1 MLIIAINV
9 MTVINALV
17 VKVAISVITVII
29 VLLAKNVKIVN
40 HVIFVISQLIWKIAY
55 MFLRTHHCQ
64 ETNILTHFV
73 KIQRKMSEKHYY
85 YFFVYVYI
93 WQ

>member
-1 MLIIAINV
+1 

-40 HVIFVISQLIWKIAY
+40 HAIFVISQLI
-55 MFLRTHHCQ
+55 
-64 ETNILTHFV
+64 
-73 KIQRKMSEKHYY
+73 
-85 YFFVYVYI
+85 
-93 WQ
+93 